1 MDKLARLTVICISL
15 FENRGTTM
23 LSWRRWKLLLGV
35 VIVAPLLLLIHV
47 LFQEREWTVHKGS
60 LGGMANETVDVEAH
74 LEEEGEDEE
83 ELFSEKPTPLW
94 ATFDPNEVR
103 TDREIFFVALNGLL
117 SPRQACMAEA
127 AAIHH
132 PHRRVFLL
140 LTSNFSTAEVLDNSP
155 TGNLASLPNVRLRH
169 LPVTQTFRF
178 TKLWDWYLKSDWQK
192 DPSLADDYLGPAI
205 GLLLLYKHGG
215 LLLSWSTLT
224 LASLP
229 FPGLAECGPDS
240 LAPFVSLPARHEL
253 SERLLDSAQLSLN
266 PAGLSLSSL
275 EATLRKV
282 CKVEHLIRLG
292 YSPCLSLPQILPS
305 PKLCP
310 VEQKRSWVLFDP
322 KRKQIAR
329 REVGETSLMVNLW
342 LEESGELAQWA
353 SDQDCKSH
361 FLHLA
366 ENHCPIA
373 LASNNNSL

>member
-1 MDKLARLTVICISL
+1 MTRS
-15 FENRGTTM
+15 
-23 LSWRRWKLLLGV
+23 RWKLLLGV
-35 VIVAPLLLLIHV
+35 VIAAPLLLLLHV
-47 LFQEREWTVHKGS
+47 LFQEREWAVSKGS
-60 LGGMANETVDVEAH
+60 LGEIVQETVDGEAVE
-74 LEEEGEDEE
+74 LEEEEE
-83 ELFSEKPTPLW
+83 EEKELFSEKPTPLW

-103 TDREIFFVALNGLL
+103 TDREIFLVALNGLL
-117 SPRQACMAEA
+117 SPRQACVAEA

-140 LTSNFSTAEVLDNSP
+140 LTSNFSAAEVLDDSP
-155 TGNLASLPNVRLRH
+155 TGNLVSLTNVRLRH

-192 DPSLADDYLGPAI
+192 DPSLADDHLGPAI

-229 FPGLAECGPDS
+229 FPGLAECGADS
-240 LAPFVSLPARHEL
+240 LAPFISLPARHEL
-253 SERLLDSAQLSLN
+253 SERLLESAQLSLN
-266 PAGLSLSSL
+266 PAGPSLSSL

-282 CKVEHLIRLG
+282 CKVEHLIRLR

-305 PKLCP
+305 PKFCP
-310 VEQKRSWVLFDP
+310 VEEKRSWVLFDP
-322 KRKQIAR
+322 KRKQIAK
-329 REVGETSLMVNLW
+329 REYQVGETSLMVNLW

-361 FLHLA
+361 FLQLA